1 MLDSLH
7 LGLKN
12 YEIDGLGAM
21 EQVSFGPFLVDMAG
35 RRLRR
40 GNSELELRPQAF
52 RALNVLIRNS
62 GRYVH
67 HDQMIREAWDGI
79 SVSPNTVAVTM
90 VEVKKVLQEYG
101 SWIRCRPKLGYALEI
116 PGAEDLIKKG
126 WHLWERRTRE
136 GFEKALACFEQA
148 ASEDGTDFRAFEGI
162 SLSYLLLC
170 TYGMRPPL
178 EMYPKFLEAHQRAV
192 ELGGLTASLRS
203 NGAHAL
209 HICERNLA
217 EAERE
222 LKLALRGEP
231 QRGTIYVRLAV
242 LYSTMGR
249 LDAAL
254 ETLVQGR
261 ASDPLC
267 PVLLSAETF
276 IRLCRREF
284 DEAVRCGKSSIDLH
298 PYQHVGRAHYAEALE
313 RTGRIDEA
321 LAEMHLACVMSPDL
335 PWLRA
340 LEATC
345 QAKHGQRDQALA
357 TLDELKRL
365 RDREYVDAY
374 FVALLLDAL
383 GRRDEAFAELERAR
397 LENSATLFLVNVDV
411 RGEELRRD
419 PRFKPYLRR
428 VFRARQ
434 PLNGRAAVALTGYQ
448 RV

>member
-1 MLDSLH
+1 MD
-7 LGLKN
+7 
-12 YEIDGLGAM
+12 
-21 EQVSFGPFLVDMAG
+21 QVSFGPFLVDMAG

-101 SWIRCRPKLGYALEI
+101 SWIRCRPKLGYVLEI
-116 PGAEDLIKKG
+116 PKAEDLVKRG
-126 WHLWERRTRE
+126 WHFWERRTRE

-148 ASEDGTDFRAFEGI
+148 ALEDGTDFRAFEGI

-170 TYGMRPPL
+170 TYGMRPPM
-178 EMYPKFLEAHQRAV
+178 EMYPKFVEAHQRAE
-192 ELGGLTASLRS
+192 ELGGLTPSLRS
-203 NGAHAL
+203 NRGHAM
-209 HICERNLA
+209 HICERNLP
-217 EAERE
+217 EAEKE
-222 LKLALRGEP
+222 LKLALDEEP
-231 QRGTIYVRLAV
+231 ARGTIYVRLAL
-242 LYSTMGR
+242 LYATIGR

-261 ASDPLC
+261 AADPLC
-267 PVLLSAETF
+267 PVLLSTETF
-276 IRLCRREF
+276 IRLCRHEF
-284 DEAVRCGKSSIDLH
+284 DEAVRCGKNSIDLH
-298 PYQHVGRAHYAEALE
+298 PYQHVGRAHYADALE

-345 QAKHGQRDQALA
+345 QAKHGQRDRALA
-357 TLDELKRL
+357 AWDELQSL
-365 RDREYVDAY
+365 REREYVDAY
-374 FVALLLDAL
+374 FMALLLDAL
-383 GRRDEAFAELERAR
+383 GRRDQAFAELERAR
-397 LENSATLFLVNVDV
+397 LENSATLFLVNADV

-434 PLNGRAAVALTGYQ
+434 PLNGRAAHTLTGYQ